1 MSAQPLRIVGLI
13 GTLLVH
19 TSRVCDVVTCL
30 LAISERLR
38 EEIRE
43 GLYGKDNPYAVMPI

>member
-30 LAISERLR
+30 LASSERLG